1 MGMFAGL
8 KSRLSGKPTMEQFE
22 KKTIGLPPQEAGPK
36 WVEFA
41 KEHEELRPDN
51 AMYGYRK
58 AAALFRQAG
67 DVDQYIA
74 QSLNY
79 AKAAERVPNYSIAGD
94 GFRVAADNTK
104 EDAREYYSKAGE
116 NYRKAGQEAVADR
129 RTTRA
134 SDRFAS
140 AADSYE
146 RAGEYENA
154 IEDYQRSTDIAEKK
168 KHLIRVA
175 KDQGKIAENYLRLNN
190 FEKSAEFFLKHAEAE
205 TGRAH
210 VTYSDGFSRAGDAF
224 VKGGN
229 LDQAAE
235 AYLKDSEFSNEP
247 GFGLRNAAEC
257 FGKLGNSERVLEL
270 LMKEVE
276 DDLAKERAFVAAE
289 VLNLGKVLTKN
300 PRVDAKLKEIT
311 VPPGYEKASGAL
323 RNTISEELIQKGL
336 EEQAKALGK

>member
-1 MGMFAGL
+1 MFAGL
-8 KSRLSGKPTMEQFE
+8 KSRLSGKPTLEQFE
-22 KKTIGLPPQEAGPK
+22 KKTIALPPQEAAPK

-41 KEHEELRPDN
+41 KDHEELRPDN
-51 AMYGYRK
+51 AMYGFRK

-67 DVDQYIA
+67 NMDEYIA

-94 GFRVAADNTK
+94 GFRVAADHTK
-104 EDAREYYSKAGE
+104 EGAKEYFAQAGE

-134 SDRFAS
+134 SDRFAN
-140 AADSYE
+140 AADSFE
-146 RAGEYENA
+146 RAGEYEKA
-154 IEDYQRSTDIAEKK
+154 IEDYQRSTEIAEKK

-175 KDQGKIAENYLRLNN
+175 RDQGKIAENYLRLED
-190 FEKSAEFFLKHAEAE
+190 FEKSAEFFLSHAEAE

-210 VTYSDGFSRAGDAF
+210 VAYSDGFSRAGDAF

-229 LDQAAE
+229 MNQAAE

-257 FGKLGNSERVLEL
+257 FAKLGDNARVFEL
-270 LMKEVE
+270 LLKEVE
-276 DDLAKERAFVAAE
+276 DDMAKERAFVAAE
-289 VLNLGKVLTKN
+289 VLALGKILAKD
-300 PRVDAKLKEIT
+300 PQIDAKLKEVSI
-311 VPPGYEKASGAL
+311 PSGFEKASQAL
-323 RNTISEELIQKGL
+323 RKTIAEELTQKGL
-336 EEQAKALGK
+336 EEQAKAIGT